1 MILTI
6 LEFRRRFTNEEKVM
20 IDLASIDNPSLDMQS
35 RAAIAALR
43 VYLQDLSSAIF
54 VDTNDPVT
62 ITGINTLAAFGLIQS
77 SRVPEIL
84 ADTNLS
90 SVTDTVNLL
99 ADQVVSVNKEYRVK
113 DAGTYSKE
121 SLVPCY
127 RYDDVTKQAL
137 VSYLPEQI
145 LESN

>member
-43 VYLQDLSSAIF
+43 VYLQDLSSASF
-54 VDTNDPVT
+54 VDTNDPATVG
-62 ITGINTLAAFGLIQS
+62 GINTLAAFGLIQS
-77 SRVPEIL
+77 SRVAEIL
-84 ADTNLS
+84 ADTTLS
-90 SVTDTVNLL
+90 NTSESVNLL
-99 ADQVVSVNKEYRVK
+99 TDQVVFADGNYRVK
-113 DAGTYSKE
+113 TGGTYMKS

-127 RYDDVTKQAL
+127 HYLDGDKIPNI
-137 VSYLPEQI
+137 SYLPEQI
-145 LESN
+145 LEGN

>member
-43 VYLQDLSSAIF
+43 VYLQDLASATF
-54 VDTNDPVT
+54 VDTNDPAT
-62 ITGINTLAAFGLIQS
+62 ISGINTLAAFGLIQS
-77 SRVPEIL
+77 SRVSQIL

-90 SVTDTVNLL
+90 SVSEFVNLL
-99 ADQVVSVNKEYRVK
+99 DDQVVYVDPNYRVK
-113 DAGTYSKE
+113 VGGSYSKN
-121 SLVPCY
+121 SLVACY
-127 RYDDVTKQAL
+127 KVDDELKQPI